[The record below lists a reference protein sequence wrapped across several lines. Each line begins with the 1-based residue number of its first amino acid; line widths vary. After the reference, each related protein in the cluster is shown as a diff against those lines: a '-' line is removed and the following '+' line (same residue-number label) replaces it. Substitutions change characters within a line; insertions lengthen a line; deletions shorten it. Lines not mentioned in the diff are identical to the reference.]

1 MGKSRDKPVQATST
15 QSWGCGSVKWGQIFR
30 YQTHGGWIIL
40 LAAAALTIISHF
52 YIQPEYR
59 PLTTYDAAIAL
70 PNHPDTVSI
79 ELAGIIPLIALVVTV
94 AAVEFGAMYK

>member
-1 MGKSRDKPVQATST
+1 MGQSRDKPVQATSA
-15 QSWGCGSVKWGQIFR
+15 QSWGCGSVKWGQVLR

-40 LAAAALTIISHF
+40 LAAAGLTAISHF
-52 YIQPEYR
+52 TIQPDYR
-59 PLTTYDAAIAL
+59 PLTTYDATVAL

-79 ELAGIIPLIALVVTV
+79 ELAGIIPMVALLLTV